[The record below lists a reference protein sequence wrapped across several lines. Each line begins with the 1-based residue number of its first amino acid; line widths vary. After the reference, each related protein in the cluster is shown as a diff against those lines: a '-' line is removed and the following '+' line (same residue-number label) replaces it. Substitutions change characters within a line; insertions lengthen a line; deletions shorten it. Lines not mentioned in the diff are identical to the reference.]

1 MRFNLG
7 EFLQS
12 TRGRWALISLI
23 VSGLVSV
30 ALGLLFP
37 TAEWGLPVQILLV
50 LSFVLFVVLLYVPPD
65 ARLRILAGG
74 IPALG
79 AVLLGMVVLP
89 QWLGLFIGLA
99 VGWMVA
105 AWFLF
110 RQQTPR
116 ELTRAIRA
124 MRKGDYDNAIAEM
137 DTLIRI
143 EKTNPEHY
151 RLRAI
156 IFSLAS
162 KHDRAKRDYEK
173 MLALAESTHNTNL
186 QIEAWNGLSE
196 INLQARHYEAA
207 YEAAQRAHQL
217 YPENWIPLYNLGL
230 IGDRLAR
237 SQAVI
242 DHLQQALKVGITDV
256 RQRLLSF
263 LYLARAY
270 NRTGDVEHARLTV
283 KRMENLWSA
292 LENLE
297 KLLKDE
303 QSAPLAAIIAD
314 DVKTARALMID
325 ELDASQL

>member
-1 MRFNLG
+1 MRFNFG
-7 EFLQS
+7 EFVQS
-12 TRGRWALISLI
+12 ARGRWVLISLI
-23 VSGLVSV
+23 VSGLVSL
-30 ALGLLFP
+30 ALGVLFP
-37 TAEWGLPVQILLV
+37 TVEWGLAVQILLV
-50 LSFVLFVVLLYVPPD
+50 MSFVLFVAFLYVPED

-74 IPALG
+74 IPAVG
-79 AVLLGMVVLP
+79 AILLGLTVLP
-89 QWLGLFIGLA
+89 QWLGLLIGLGL
-99 VGWMVA
+99 GWMVA

-124 MRKGDYDNAIAEM
+124 MRKGDYERAISEI

-143 EKTNPEHY
+143 DKTNAEHY

-173 MLALAESTHNTNL
+173 MLSLAESTQNMNL

-196 INLQARHYEAA
+196 INLQARHYESA
-207 YEAAQRAHQL
+207 YEAAQHAHQL
-217 YPENWIPLYNLGL
+217 YPESWIPLYNLGL

-237 SQAVI
+237 SEAVI
-242 DHLQQALKVGITDV
+242 VHLQQALSLGIADV
-256 RQRLLSF
+256 RQRVLSF

-270 NRTGDVEHARLTV
+270 NRMGDVENARLTI
-283 KRMENLWSA
+283 KRMENLWGG
-292 LENLE
+292 LEGLE
-297 KLLKDE
+297 KLLKDD
-303 QSAPLAAIIAD
+303 QSAPLSAIIGN
-314 DVKTARALMID
+314 DVKTVRALMID